1 MKMSGNFAE
10 RLDAAARDGAE
21 RTVIHAD
28 GASFTWATIAGRASA
43 LARDLVAQGLK
54 PGERVAIGGNSP
66 LDTVIGAIGGLKA
79 GGVICPLNPRLRDDE
94 RQQILDLLKPATIV
108 ETIPDTEDDFGC
120 VKTDPED
127 PAIILF
133 TSGST
138 GVPKG
143 VILSHRSVHAG
154 MDIWIRDSLAIRPDD
169 VMISVLPLAHSYGL
183 FGTILSPLL
192 VGAQTVLLPR
202 FDIDAVLDAI
212 SRHKATIFPGVATM
226 FRRMLDTEALAVAD
240 LSSLRFVTSG
250 AAPCPWELAEAW
262 REATGT
268 RIVRGYGMSELYRP
282 ISYSPDDTVEI
293 PESIGHANTGVSLR
307 IVDEDARALE
317 IGETGELWICS
328 PSCMTEYIDRPEETA
343 AVLEGEWFKTGDL
356 ARITDE
362 GLVCI
367 VGRKKEIILRG
378 GYTVAAGEVE
388 AVLIT
393 HPGIDEA
400 AVIAVPDRDLGE
412 EICAYVTRKR
422 GVEADEDGVI
432 AYCKERMAPYKYPR
446 FVRFVDDLPR
456 GPTGKVDKAQL
467 DR

>member
-1 MKMSGNFAE
+1 MTGNFAA
-10 RLDAAARDGAE
+10 RLDAAARDGAA

-28 GASFTWATIAGRASA
+28 GRSYSWATIAGRASA
-43 LARDLVAQGLK
+43 LARDLVAQGVT
-54 PGERVAIGGNSP
+54 PGERIAIGGKIP
-66 LDTVIGAIGGLKA
+66 LDTVIGVIGGLKA
-79 GGVICPLNPRLRDDE
+79 GGVICPLNPRLQDE
-94 RQQILDLLKPATIV
+94 ERRLILGQLDPVTII
-108 ETIPDTEDDFGC
+108 EEIPGTEDDFDC
-120 VKTDPED
+120 VETGPED

-154 MDIWIRDSLAIRPDD
+154 MDIWIRDALAIRPDD

-183 FGTILSPLL
+183 FGTVFSPLL

-202 FDIDAVLDAI
+202 FDIDAVLEAI
-212 SRHKATIFPGVATM
+212 VRHKATIFPGVATM
-226 FRRMLDTEALAVAD
+226 FRRMLDSGALSAAD

-293 PESIGHANTGVSLR
+293 PESIGHANTGVTLR
-307 IVDEDARALE
+307 IVDEDGRALAT
-317 IGETGELWICS
+317 GETGELWIKS
-328 PSCMTEYIDRPEETA
+328 PSCMTEYIDRAAETA
-343 AVLEGEWFKTGDL
+343 AVLEDGWFKTGDL
-356 ARITDE
+356 ARITDQ

-388 AVLIT
+388 SVLVT

-412 EICAYVTRKR
+412 EICAYVTRKPDQ
-422 GVEADEDGVI
+422 EADQEAVV

-446 FVRFVDDLPR
+446 IIRFVEDFPR
-456 GPTGKVDKAQL
+456 GPTGKIDKARL
-467 DR
+467 AR